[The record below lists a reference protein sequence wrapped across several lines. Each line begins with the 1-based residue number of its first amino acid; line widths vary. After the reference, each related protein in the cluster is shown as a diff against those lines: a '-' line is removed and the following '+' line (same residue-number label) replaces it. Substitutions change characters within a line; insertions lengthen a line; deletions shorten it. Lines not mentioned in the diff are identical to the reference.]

1 MSDQPP
7 QEPFDPYRPPPP
19 GSPPPVAP
27 SYGPP
32 PSSYGPYRSSSRP
45 VWFGALGGLVLC
57 GVVLW
62 LSFFVVPEASLWLML
77 AAAILVITL
86 ILVPTTRRWGQGMLI
101 GTLLSIPVGAI
112 IFAGVCVALIVSYQG
127 GA

>member
-19 GSPPPVAP
+19 GVPLPLPP

-32 PSSYGPYRSSSRP
+32 PSGYGQPKSSSRP
-45 VWFGALGGLVLC
+45 VWFGALSGLALC
-57 GVVLW
+57 GVLLW

-86 ILVPTTRRWGQGMLI
+86 ILVPTTRRWGLGMLI
-101 GTLLSIPVGAI
+101 GALLSIPVGAI

>member
-7 QEPFDPYRPPPP
+7 QQPFDPYRPPPP
-19 GSPPPVAP
+19 GAPPPLPP

-32 PSSYGPYRSSSRP
+32 PPGYGQPKSSSRP
-45 VWFGALGGLVLC
+45 VWLGALGGLALC

-62 LSFFVVPEASLWLML
+62 LSFVVPEASVWLML

-86 ILVPTTRRWGQGMLI
+86 ILVPTTRRWGLGMLI
-101 GTLLSIPVGAI
+101 GALLSIPVGAI
-112 IFAGVCVALIVSYQG
+112 IFAGVCIALIVSYQG